1 MVRTV
6 VFVFYDFLKLLAFI
20 MKNSFILLVLIVLIS
35 CQNAIP
41 KHETVNNI
49 FKSDILKVIDE
60 VSKLE
65 GLIESNSSTV
75 ELQRQFLNA
84 HSSYKQ
90 VETIS
95 EYYFPAVSK
104 AINGPALSEFEENDG
119 KTLPPEGFQVIE
131 EFIFPTYNSK
141 SKAELLKEMG
151 ILSANLKRLDKV
163 SQTNEFTDSHVFDAM
178 RLEVFRIITLGIT
191 GFDSPIAQKSIPE
204 AAEALES
211 IEKYYKIYADYSAD
225 ETFQKVL
232 KTIKKGKE
240 YLKTNTNFNAFDRA
254 FFIREIANPLSIG
267 LYKTQVSLNIPFIKE
282 TRGLKTTAQTL
293 FDKNA
298 FDAEAFSAFPD
309 YETTPEK
316 IELGKLLFND
326 PVLSGDNSR
335 SCASCHHSDKA
346 FTDGLEKSV
355 SLNGRSL
362 VKRNTPTLTNIA
374 FQRAFFSD
382 SRVNYLEDQAVAVI
396 INENEMHG
404 SFAKSVVALK
414 KQPSYVAKFQKAF
427 PKTTIDEF
435 GIKNALASYIR
446 SLSTY
451 DSKFDGFMQGEEKFD
466 LDEIAG
472 FNLFTG
478 KAKCATCHFIPLTNG
493 TVPPSFVKSE
503 SEVLGVPN
511 KYKKLDADLGK
522 FELTKAEIHRNSFK
536 TPTLRNV
543 ELTAP
548 YMHNG
553 VFKTL
558 EEVVDFYNDGGGN
571 GLGFNLPN
579 QTLPEDKLNLTNLE
593 KKQLVLFMKS
603 LTDKKYSR

>member
-1 MVRTV
+1 
-6 VFVFYDFLKLLAFI
+6 
-20 MKNSFILLVLIVLIS
+20 MKNSFILLVLFVLFS
-35 CQNAIP
+35 CQNSIP
-41 KHETVNNI
+41 KHEKVNNI

-65 GLIESNSSTV
+65 YLIKQNTAV
-75 ELQRQFLNA
+75 GELQQQFLKA

-90 VETIS
+90 VEIIS

-204 AAEALES
+204 VASALES
-211 IEKYYKIYADYSAD
+211 IEKYYKIYEGNSAD
-225 ETFQKVL
+225 ESFQKVL
-232 KTIKKGKE
+232 KTIKEGKE

-254 FFIREIANPLSIG
+254 FFIRKIANPLSIG
-267 LYKTQVSLNIPFIKE
+267 LYKTQVSLKIPFLKE

-326 PVLSGDNSR
+326 PVLSRDNSR
-335 SCASCHHSDKA
+335 SCASCHHSEKA
-346 FTDGLEKSV
+346 FTDGLEKSI
-355 SLNGRSL
+355 SLDGKSL
-362 VKRNTPTLTNIA
+362 VKRNTPTLTHIA
-374 FQRAFFSD
+374 FQRAFFYD
-382 SRVNYLEDQAVAVI
+382 SRVNYLEDQAIAVI
-396 INENEMHG
+396 TNENEMHG
-404 SFAKSVVALK
+404 SLAKSVMALK
-414 KQPSYVAKFQKAF
+414 KEKRYVAKFQKAF
-427 PKTTIDEF
+427 PKTAIDEF

-451 DSKFDGFMQGEEKFD
+451 DAKFDQFMRGEEKFD
-466 LDEIAG
+466 LNEIEG

-493 TVPPSFVKSE
+493 TVPPSFMKSE
-503 SEVLGVPN
+503 SEVLGVPDN
-511 KYKKLDADLGK
+511 HKKLDADLGK
-522 FELTKAEIHRNSFK
+522 FQLTKAEIHQNSFK

-543 ELTAP
+543 LLTAP

-553 VFKTL
+553 IFKTL
-558 EEVVDFYNDGGGN
+558 EEVIDFYNDGGGN

-603 LTDKKYSR
+603 LTDKKYSQK

>member
-1 MVRTV
+1 
-6 VFVFYDFLKLLAFI
+6 

>member
-1 MVRTV
+1 
-6 VFVFYDFLKLLAFI
+6 
-20 MKNSFILLVLIVLIS
+20 MKNSFILLVLIVLVS

-65 GLIESNSSTV
+65 HLIQLNSSTV
-75 ELQRQFLNA
+75 ELQRQFLKA

-90 VETIS
+90 VEAIS
-95 EYYFPAVSK
+95 EYYFPVVSK
-104 AINGPALSEFEENDG
+104 AINGPALAEFEENDG

-131 EFIFPTYNSK
+131 EFIFPTYNSN
-141 SKAELLKEMG
+141 SKVELLREMG
-151 ILSANLKRLDKV
+151 ILSANLKRLNKV

-204 AAEALES
+204 AASALES
-211 IEKYYKIYADYSAD
+211 IEKYYKIYVGNSAD
-225 ETFQKVL
+225 ESFQPVL

-240 YLKTNTNFNAFDRA
+240 YLKTNTNFNTFDRA

-267 LYKTQVSLNIPFIKE
+267 LYKTQVSLKIPFIKE

-298 FDAEAFSAFPD
+298 FDVEAFSAFPD
-309 YETTPEK
+309 YKTTPEK

-346 FTDGLEKSV
+346 FTDGFEKSI
-355 SLNGRSL
+355 SLDGKSL
-362 VKRNTPTLTNIA
+362 VKRNTPTLTHIA
-374 FQRAFFSD
+374 FQRAFFYD
-382 SRVNYLEDQAVAVI
+382 SRVNYLEDQAIAVI
-396 INENEMHG
+396 TNENEMHG
-404 SFAKSVVALK
+404 SLTKSVAALK
-414 KQPSYVAKFQKAF
+414 KEASYVAKFQKAF
-427 PKTTIDEF
+427 PKTAIDEF

-451 DSKFDGFMQGEEKFD
+451 DSKFDEFMRGAETFD
-466 LDEIAG
+466 MDEIAG

-493 TVPPSFVKSE
+493 TVPPSFMKSE
-503 SEVLGVPN
+503 SEVLGVPD

-522 FELTKAEIHRNSFK
+522 FELTKAEIHQNSFK

-543 ELTAP
+543 LLTAP

-558 EEVVDFYNDGGGN
+558 EEVIDFYNDGGGN

-603 LTDKKYSR
+603 LTDKKYSQK